1 MTNPR
6 APPAATTSA
15 LRTTSAK
22 SITLRDRLLGM
33 TAQHRPKSKI
43 ERENESRVI
52 EGLIKITFDSS
63 DTLLAEICIHKLVIN
78 WPLQLD
84 NYCLQCKRQCPVSP
98 APLLLSNNHTRLSLL
113 VLQFV
118 HYLLLSTISA
128 IATTPIPS
136 PPHQR
141 SNYQLLHRYYPTY

>member
-1 MTNPR
+1 MTTPR

-52 EGLIKITFDSS
+52 
-63 DTLLAEICIHKLVIN
+63 
-78 WPLQLD
+78 
-84 NYCLQCKRQCPVSP
+84 
-98 APLLLSNNHTRLSLL
+98 
-113 VLQFV
+113 
-118 HYLLLSTISA
+118 
-128 IATTPIPS
+128 
-136 PPHQR
+136 
-141 SNYQLLHRYYPTY
+141 